1 MISFLSVRGLIV
13 WHLWIQEAR
22 TDTVCSSEIARLFS
36 ARCSAP
42 TFAAFAGPRGSRRQI
57 SPNVAGWGG
66 RISTKSSTAKRT
78 RRLSISVALRRH
90 STWTPSTCSRSN
102 LRWAAEVMLAWRRFA
117 ASRTLCPLG
126 VGIPIAVDG
135 DCRGFDCE
143 MVVPPIVFLGNRALF
158 QLPSLLLGLYSCGL
172 TDGALVRFA

>member
-1 MISFLSVRGLIV
+1 MDTRSADRYGLLERDCSSFLSAVFGANVRRLRRASRITK
-13 WHLWIQEAR
+13 
-22 TDTVCSSEIARLFS
+22 TDFAK
-36 ARCSAP
+36 RCGVGRPYLDKVEHGKANP
-42 TFAAFAGPRGSRRQI
+42 TLEYLGRFAAALDVDPLYLLTPQSPLGS
-57 SPNVAGWGG
+57 A
-66 RISTKSSTAKRT
+66 
-78 RRLSISVALRRH
+78 
-90 STWTPSTCSRSN
+90 
-102 LRWAAEVMLAWRRFA
+102 VMLAWRRFA

-126 VGIPIAVDG
+126 VGEPIAVDG

>member
-1 MISFLSVRGLIV
+1 MIPFLSVLGLIV
-13 WHLWIQEAR
+13 WHLWKREVR
-22 TDTVCSSEIARLFS
+22 TDTACSSAIARLFS
-36 ARCSAP
+36 VRCSAP
-42 TFAAFAGPRGSRRQI
+42 TFVVYAKSRRFRRSS
-57 SPNVAGWGG
+57 SPGAVGWGG

-90 STWTPSTCSRSN
+90 STWTPSTCSRPN
-102 LRWAAEVMLAWRRFA
+102 LRWAAAVMLTWHRFA
-117 ASRTLCPLG
+117 ASRTPCPLG

-143 MVVPPIVFLGNRALF
+143 MTMPPIVFLGNRALF

>member
-1 MISFLSVRGLIV
+1 MDTRSADRYGLLERDCSSFLSAVFGANVRRLRKISKV
-13 WHLWIQEAR
+13 SKVEFAR
-22 TDTVCSSEIARLFS
+22 
-36 ARCSAP
+36 RCGVGRPYLDKVEHGKANP
-42 TFAAFAGPRGSRRQI
+42 TLEYLGRFAAALDVDPLYLLTPQSPLGS
-57 SPNVAGWGG
+57 GG
-66 RISTKSSTAKRT
+66 
-78 RRLSISVALRRH
+78 
-90 STWTPSTCSRSN
+90 
-102 LRWAAEVMLAWRRFA
+102 ELAWRRFA

-143 MVVPPIVFLGNRALF
+143 MAMPPIVFLGNRALF